1 MTQRI
6 FSMATDYSCLVGH
19 IMRKQLQIHGMHE
32 EYFFW
37 EVVIFEL
44 NTLNKG
50 SLRPYHLEY
59 WSLCL
64 EQCQLLGSVFKPSL

>member
-32 EYFFW
+32 ERF
-37 EVVIFEL
+37 
-44 NTLNKG
+44 
-50 SLRPYHLEY
+50 
-59 WSLCL
+59 
-64 EQCQLLGSVFKPSL
+64 LGGCNL